1 MDDSGE
7 RRRHAYA
14 RKKATE
20 LLASMSRTQGT
31 RTKDLRAGLT
41 KLETQIA
48 RLVEFVTDGE
58 RSPAIDAK
66 LKALE
71 AEAKGVR
78 REVKSV
84 QRETATPIVLPTP
97 KQMTALIFDLE
108 RRLMADVSRGREE
121 LRRLFRDG
129 KIKLDPQA
137 GGYYVARSEILPLV
151 LMTGPPAEGD
161 QGGRDQE
168 SRYSTISCAG
178 RI

>member
-1 MDDSGE
+1 VREDVVRTNLLDE
-7 RRRHAYA
+7 IRRRLTSKEHIAYA

-31 RTKDLRAGLT
+31 RTKDLRARLT

-48 RLVEFVTDGE
+48 RLVEFITDGE

-71 AEAKGVR
+71 SEAKGVR
-78 REVKSV
+78 RELKSV
-84 QRETATPIVLPTP
+84 QRETASPIVLPTP

-129 KIKLDPQA
+129 KIKLDPQP
-137 GGYYVARSEILPLV
+137 GRYYVARSEILPLV
-151 LMTGPPAEGD
+151 LMT
-161 QGGRDQE
+161 RW
-168 SRYSTISCAG
+168 SS
-178 RI
+178 